1 MMAYGI
7 LNDHMSGCT
16 NLHPSLW
23 ETGIFKCRS
32 TLSNDKKGR
41 DSSNEIH
48 HECELYRQ
56 SEITD
61 LMSVNGICKLNTSLG
76 VYV

>member
-1 MMAYGI
+1 MCKHITEGQKEWDSPNGI
-7 LNDHMSGCT
+7 
-16 NLHPSLW
+16 
-23 ETGIFKCRS
+23 R
-32 TLSNDKKGR
+32 
-41 DSSNEIH
+41 

-56 SEITD
+56 SEITN